1 MDHTGRDC
9 DVSPYT
15 DAYDSI
21 KNVPIVSAGTAWT
34 SNQTGQTYILVFN
47 EGLWMGDQ
55 MESTLINQNQLR
67 HFGVDVQDNP
77 YADSPLYIR
86 SEDAGFTLPLPETC
100 ILVIPNTV
108 IEPEVQIL

>member
-1 MDHTGRDC
+1 MQTGEVHHGRVELDSHADTIVFGRNCTILDHTGRDC

-77 YADSPLYIR
+77 
-86 SEDAGFTLPLPETC
+86 
-100 ILVIPNTV
+100 
-108 IEPEVQIL
+108 